1 MWRERGVK
9 EQSEHVSFHP
19 SICCNEG
26 AGMVA
31 ELSDSI
37 TLTLLPYILSLL
49 LWDFKKHVR
58 LRIFFYIFQYYTR
71 LLIIACVKSIL
82 NVSTLQSLGY
92 VLGISSSY

>member
-1 MWRERGVK
+1 MERERR
-9 EQSEHVSFHP
+9 EETEHVSFHP

-26 AGMVA
+26 TGMVA

-58 LRIFFYIFQYYTR
+58 LHIFFIFFNITR